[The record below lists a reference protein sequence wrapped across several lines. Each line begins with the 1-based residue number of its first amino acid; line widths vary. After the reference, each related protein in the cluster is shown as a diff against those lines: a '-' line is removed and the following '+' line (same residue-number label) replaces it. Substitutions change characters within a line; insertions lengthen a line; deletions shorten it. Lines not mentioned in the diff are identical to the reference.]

1 MPAYPAGLDE
11 RVHWNGRD
19 LHLRAIREEDDAE
32 HRAFVEHLAPEDLRL
47 RFFSSRRGV
56 PEAELAHLAH
66 IDYAHEMAFVAV
78 QTRADGSQATL
89 GVVRAFTDAENRE
102 AEFGIIV
109 ASDLHGQG
117 LGALL
122 LGKLIRYQRH
132 RGTQRLVCDVLRE
145 NMAMRTLAS
154 NLGFRAHSQPHS
166 EPSIHYVLELAS
178 AV

>member
-11 RVHWNGRD
+11 QVHWNGLD

-32 HRAFVEHLAPEDLRL
+32 HRALVEHLAPEDMQL
-47 RFFSSRRGV
+47 RFFSSRHGV
-56 PEAELAHLAH
+56 PEAQLAHLAH
-66 IDYAHEMAFVAV
+66 IDCPHEMALVAV
-78 QTRADGSQATL
+78 QTRADGTQATL
-89 GVVRAFTDAENRE
+89 GVVRAFNDAGNRV

-109 ASDLHGQG
+109 ASNFHGRG

-122 LGKLIRYQRH
+122 LRNLIRYQRH

-154 NLGFRAHSQPHS
+154 NLGFGAQRQPYG
-166 EPSIHYVLELAS
+166 EPSIRYVLELAS